1 MQEPRSPDEGRGGHG
16 PHPEHD
22 GHEAATTD
30 DTLPTPHDLMG
41 HGGHGAMS
49 MEDMVA
55 DMRRRFLVAA
65 LFSVPILLW
74 SPIGRDVIGFE
85 ADAPFGLRDDVF
97 MLLLS
102 LPVIFYAAWIFFAG
116 AVRAP
121 PARTLALIVLVAV
134 AVGAGWL
141 SVGRATCRERGS
153 KYVRISVC

>member
-74 SPIGRDVIGFE
+74 SPIGRRSE
-85 ADAPFGLRDDVF
+85 EPTSELQ
-97 MLLLS
+97 S
-102 LPVIFYAAWIFFAG
+102 LM
-116 AVRAP
+116 
-121 PARTLALIVLVAV
+121 
-134 AVGAGWL
+134 
-141 SVGRATCRERGS
+141 
-153 KYVRISVC
+153 RISNAVFCLNKNNTNY

>member
-16 PHPEHD
+16 PHPQHD
-22 GHEAATTD
+22 GHEAASTD

-55 DMRRRFLVAA
+55 DMRRRFVVAA

-85 ADAPFGLRDDVF
+85 E
-97 MLLLS
+97 
-102 LPVIFYAAWIFFAG
+102 I
-116 AVRAP
+116 
-121 PARTLALIVLVAV
+121 
-134 AVGAGWL
+134 
-141 SVGRATCRERGS
+141 GRASCRERVCQ
-153 KYVRISVC
+153 YVWISVVAVSLKKQKTKQ